1 MKETH
6 RRKRVALPTRK
17 ADCPGDMP
25 FCICLHPIGWRSI
38 QKPLYCNGGQEM
50 WLSNRP
56 TEVLGLKK
64 REPRQGIDNS
74 YRVPAY
80 DHWMWVHEFKTRNGQ
95 M

>member
-1 MKETH
+1 
-6 RRKRVALPTRK
+6 
-17 ADCPGDMP
+17 
-25 FCICLHPIGWRSI
+25 
-38 QKPLYCNGGQEM
+38 M

-56 TEVLGLKK
+56 TEVQGLKK

-80 DHWMWVHEFKTRNGQ
+80 DHWMWVHEILAGEFKTCNGH